1 MQSPDSDV
9 DEDDDEG
16 EEDLQQ
22 SDLSPVL
29 GRRPPR
35 EHLELNMQI
44 SPFDVRFS
52 QGRASPEFRDG
63 RLIEETVQL
72 IQAVRCEDGTQ
83 EPATW
88 RLEAPFPAIE
98 ILQWRC
104 KLRDDQTGRPR
115 LDPKTGGELYDRE
128 TKWFTLDN
136 RRLYCLQRVA
146 AKLWPDKAVV
156 DVVELPSGPL
166 TRARQLKKFR
176 TLDRGRS
183 ILVGTRHAGDAPPV
197 HWCWRRAVGAE
208 TEESEPDVDKC
219 FVHQRRRPRGD
230 SRQRRGSDAAMVA
243 RDTGCQGLEDMADAH
258 ESSASNPWWL
268 SIVGFLGVYVLLRV
282 IGRMAVLATRHFEHT
297 VNTTV

>member
-35 EHLELNMQI
+35 DQLEPNMQI

-166 TRARQLKKFR
+166 TRARQLKNFA
-176 TLDRGRS
+176 RS
-183 ILVGTRHAGDAPPV
+183 IGAAASWSELAMLEMRHRCTGAGGELLVPKPRKVNQMWTNALCINVAVHVGTAANDEVQMLRWWP
-197 HWCWRRAVGAE
+197 E
-208 TEESEPDVDKC
+208 TLAAKALRIWPMHTN
-219 FVHQRRRPRGD
+219 HQHQILG
-230 SRQRRGSDAAMVA
+230 
-243 RDTGCQGLEDMADAH
+243 GCQLLD
-258 ESSASNPWWL
+258 SWASTCY
-268 SIVGFLGVYVLLRV
+268 SGS
-282 IGRMAVLATRHFEHT
+282 
-297 VNTTV
+297 